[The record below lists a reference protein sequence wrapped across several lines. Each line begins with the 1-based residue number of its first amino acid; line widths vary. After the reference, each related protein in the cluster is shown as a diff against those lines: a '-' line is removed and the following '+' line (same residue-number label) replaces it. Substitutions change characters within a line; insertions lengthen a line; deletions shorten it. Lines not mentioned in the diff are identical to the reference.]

1 MNKCNL
7 VRDLLPLYVDDAL
20 SEDSRAFVERHLKA
34 CPACAEEAE
43 KLKAPVPEEAALA
56 SVQTKKEQKE
66 NDRKRKDEPIRKIRR
81 RFIVSTIAIAL
92 VAAGICGACA
102 YTLSNIGNEIARKES
117 LLRFDGWEETEG
129 IIRTINTDRYP
140 LTIDPSSEEHNETW
154 CDLCGEKTY
163 YEYTATPYQ
172 RESLNEEDDLLISF
186 RVPFTMVGKPEN
198 APFSFNYIHEET
210 GIVYDEPALTFK
222 RNYLDVSEIIT
233 RYSFPHLYK
242 YIEQH
247 PELYDPVQF
256 ALFVLNYDYSAI
268 DRKSSDEEI
277 AFANELRRTTSV
289 YDLWGLEPDE
299 LRNVETD
306 RDGIPILPSRTV
318 TAIDG
323 KYDGYAINNGE
334 VLRVMLSVDDELW
347 EFDWIYPYDWK
358 EVPGDWEFFP
368 IESLGGACS
377 SFIYHL
383 TFMHLV

>member
-81 RFIVSTIAIAL
+81 RFIISTISIAL

-102 YTLSNIGNEIARKES
+102 YTLSSIGNEIARKES

-129 IIRTINTDRYP
+129 IIRTINAPGDS
-140 LTIDPSSEEHNETW
+140 LTVNAISANHDESS

-163 YEYTATPYQ
+163 FEYTATPYQ
-172 RESLNEEDDLLISF
+172 REYLNEEDDLLISF
-186 RVPFTMVGKPEN
+186 RVPFTMVGKPEG

-222 RNYLDVSEIIT
+222 RNYLNVSEVVN
-233 RYSFPHLYK
+233 RYTSPRLYR
-242 YIEQH
+242 YLEQH

-277 AFANELRRTTSV
+277 AFANELRRTTSF
-289 YDLWGLEPDE
+289 YELWGLGQNE
-299 LRNVETD
+299 LRSAKKD

-323 KYDGYAINNGE
+323 KYDGFAIDNGE
-334 VLRVMLSVDDELW
+334 VLRVMLSVDGELW
-347 EFDWIYPYDWK
+347 EFDWTYPYDWRT
-358 EVPGDWEFFP
+358 VPGDWKFFP
-368 IESLGGACS
+368 IESLTGTCAI
-377 SFIYHL
+377 FIYHL

>member
-1 MNKCNL
+1 MQSGTRL
-7 VRDLLPLYVDDAL
+7 I
-20 SEDSRAFVERHLKA
+20 
-34 CPACAEEAE
+34 
-43 KLKAPVPEEAALA
+43 APVCGRCALRGQPRLCGA
-56 SVQTKKEQKE
+56 PLKGLPRLRRRSRKAQSPRARRKGACRAPRQKRAGSSGKKHKE
-66 NDRKRKDEPIRKIRR
+66 EPIRKIKR
-81 RFIVSTIAIAL
+81 RFLISTIAIAL
-92 VAAGICGACA
+92 AAACVCGACA
-102 YTLSNIGNEIARKES
+102 FALAGIGNEIARKES

-210 GIVYDEPALTFK
+210 GIVYNEPALTFK

-233 RYSFPHLYK
+233 RYSFPRLYR

-277 AFANELRRTTSV
+277 AFANELRRTTSI
-289 YDLWGLEPDE
+289 YELWGVKQSDLIHPA
-299 LRNVETD
+299 LD
-306 RDGIPILPSRTV
+306 RDGIPILPTRTV
-318 TAIDG
+318 TFIDG
-323 KYDGYAINNGE
+323 TYNGYAIDDGE
-334 VLRVMLSVDDELW
+334 VLRVVLSVDGELW
-347 EFDWIYPYDWK
+347 EFDWDYPYDWVA
-358 EVPGDWEFFP
+358 VPGDWQFFP
-368 IESLGGACS
+368 LEYMGGVCAD
-377 SFIYHL
+377 FIYHL
-383 TFMHLV
+383 TFTHLG